1 MKQTMVNN
9 LKYYQLR
16 DNILLK
22 ILDIISKQESS
33 PKGGTVLIGDSLVEL
48 IPNHFLSEKYINNGI
63 GGMCSAILC
72 NLVDELVNKFNPK
85 RVILHIGTNDLG
97 DTVMESPRDIMLNV
111 RDLIEMIQ
119 SNNDCE
125 ITLVSCL
132 VCNESVQASWV
143 LNTGIR
149 SNELIR
155 VLNRELSELAAYK
168 GVDFINLEGFLNLY
182 PSLDELFLED
192 GLHLNE
198 KGYFEIINYIKNTCG
213 NIV

>member
-22 ILDIISKQESS
+22 ILHIISKQKSA
-33 PKGGTVLIGDSLVEL
+33 PIGGTVLIGDSLVEL
-48 IPNHFLSEKYINNGI
+48 IPGHLLSENYINNGI

-72 NLVDELVNKFNPK
+72 NLVDELVNKFKPK

-97 DTVMESPRDIMLNV
+97 DTVMESPRDIIMNI
-111 RDLIEMIQ
+111 RDLIDMIQ
-119 SNNDCE
+119 ANNNCD

-132 VCNESVQASWV
+132 ICNESVQASWV
-143 LNTGIR
+143 LNNGIR

-155 VLNRELSELAAYK
+155 VLNRELSELASYK
-168 GVDFINLEGFLNLY
+168 GIDY
-182 PSLDELFLED
+182 MDLDSFMKSKDKVEDIFLED

-198 KGYFEIINYIKNTCG
+198 MAYVEIINYIKN
-213 NIV
+213 NYSKMI